1 MNAHFNPYP
10 LTFIPILKDRIWG
23 GTKLQTILNKKIT
36 TQTTGESWE
45 LSTVEGDVS
54 QISNG
59 IYKGTNLQELINQF
73 PEQILGTKVHQ
84 HFGTNFPLLFK
95 FLDAQQD
102 LSIQVHPND
111 ALAQK
116 RHNSFG
122 KTEMWYIM
130 QADQDA
136 KILVGFK
143 HNSSKTEYL
152 QALQNNEILDLL
164 AQIPVS
170 KGDVFM
176 LETGTIHAIGAG
188 IVLAE
193 IQQTSDITYRIF
205 DFNRTDANGNKRELH
220 TDLALEAINY
230 NTTQTQKTYN
240 ETPNKS
246 NNLVNSPYFTTNKIN
261 LTTSLDI
268 NKNNDSFR
276 VYMCVE
282 GAFELLENNNK
293 HQFKAGETVLIPAS
307 SQAFSISGKATLLE
321 IYIS

>member
-1 MNAHFNPYP
+1 MNSIFKSYP
-10 LTFIPILKDRIWG
+10 LTFTSILKDRIWG
-23 GTKLQTILNKKIT
+23 GTKLQTILNKTIP

-54 QISNG
+54 TISNG
-59 IYKGTNLQELINQF
+59 IYKGINFQELINQF
-73 PEQILGTKVHQ
+73 PEQILGTKVHKR
-84 HFGTNFPLLFK
+84 FGTNFPLLFK
-95 FLDAQQD
+95 FLDAKQD

-116 RHNSFG
+116 RHNCFG

-130 QADQDA
+130 QADENA

-143 HNSSKTEYL
+143 QNSSKTEYL
-152 QALQNNEILDLL
+152 QALQNNKILDLL
-164 AQIPVS
+164 EHIPVS

-176 LETGTIHAIGAG
+176 LETGTVHAIGSG

-205 DFNRTDANGNKRELH
+205 DFDRIDSNGNKRELH

-240 ETPNKS
+240 KIQNKS
-246 NNLVNSPYFTTNKIN
+246 NNLVDSPYFTTNQIN
-261 LTTSLDI
+261 LTSSVDI
-268 NKNNDSFR
+268 NKNHDSFR

-282 GAFELLENNNK
+282 GKFQLLENNTK
-293 HQFKAGETVLIPAS
+293 HEFKAGETVLIPAC
-307 SQAFSISGKATLLE
+307 SQAFSIAGNATLLE